1 MKYLITS
8 YKNFGVFREVDS
20 LVGRYEVIGEKDV
33 IDFIQNHVPHLVSFD
48 GQRAYT
54 NRPEELAKFAYKLKG
69 MIENYRLI
77 FIPIQEQKSLVVC
90 NRTRF

>member
-8 YKNFGVFREVDS
+8 YKNFGVFRDVDS

-33 IDFIQNHVPHLVSFD
+33 IDFIQSRAPHLVSFD

-54 NRPEELAKFAYKLKG
+54 NRPEELAKFAYNLKG

-77 FIPIQEQKSLVVC
+77 FIPNS
-90 NRTRF
+90 NTRTKNL